1 MRMKEQN
8 KEVKEA
14 KGAFVKTQRRKNVEY
29 GSCQAKQGWKGF
41 PVVIREDY
49 QNKN

>member
-8 KEVKEA
+8 KEVKA
-14 KGAFVKTQRRKNVEY
+14 SMKTQRRKNVEY

-41 PVVIREDY
+41 PVVIRKDC